1 MRIRG
6 GGDALLAFITAL
18 VLCADPRPVKAAF
31 IPFPEFTFDLS
42 ISYNPPSSF
51 VPPDPISPA
60 AVALTGRANLLLGPT
75 LDSSHFATVDIG
87 SLAPGTVFLDPGWGN
102 CTSDVCPSTLYF
114 SFGGDAAG
122 FTALAFPPDTVPP
135 SPIVPPTPI
144 IPLYTDGIAPEVIS
158 GGIFAFDDPENVGT
172 WTVTIKNDASVPGPI
187 VGSGLPGLIAACGGL
202 VAWWRRR
209 RKAA

>member
-6 GGDALLAFITAL
+6 GGDALLALITAL
-18 VLCADPRPVKAAF
+18 GLCADPRPVKAVSI
-31 IPFPEFTFDLS
+31 IPEEFTFDLS
-42 ISYNPPSSF
+42 ISYNSVLPGN
-51 VPPDPISPA
+51 
-60 AVALTGRANLLLGPT
+60 LTGQANLLLGPT

-102 CTSDVCPSTLYF
+102 CTGDVCPSPLYF
-114 SFGGDAAG
+114 SFAG
-122 FTALAFPPDTVPP
+122 EADGFAALAFAPDTVPP

-144 IPLYTDGIAPEVIS
+144 IPLYTDGIVPEIIS

-172 WTVTIKNDASVPGPI
+172 WTLTIKNNASVPGPV
-187 VGSGLPGLIAACGGL
+187 VGAGLPGFVAAYGGL
-202 VAWWRRR
+202 LAWWRRR